1 MDLWGMAGVSR
12 QVAAMGLVAG
22 LAAAVL
28 VARMALRRHARPDRV
43 RMNLSGRE

>member
-12 QVAAMGLVAG
+12 QVLALGLVAG

-28 VARMALRRHARPDRV
+28 VARAALRRHERNDRV